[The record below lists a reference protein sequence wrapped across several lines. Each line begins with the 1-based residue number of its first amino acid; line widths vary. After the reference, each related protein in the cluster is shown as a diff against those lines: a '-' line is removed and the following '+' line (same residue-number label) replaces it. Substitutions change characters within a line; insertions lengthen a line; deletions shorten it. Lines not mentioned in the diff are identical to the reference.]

1 MRHILDASALLAF
14 LYGEPGADVVRPL
27 LDGAGVSAV
36 NWAKILQKA
45 LHRNV
50 DVEGMLADFADI
62 STMIQP
68 FTVEH
73 ADVAARLWFNT
84 RPQGL
89 SLADRACSAL
99 AVANEVPV
107 WTADRAW
114 GLLSIGVDVRVIR

>member
-1 MRHILDASALLAF
+1 VRHILDASALLAF
-14 LYGEPGADVVRPL
+14 LHGEPGADVVRPL

-36 NWAKILQKA
+36 NWAEILQKA

-62 STMIQP
+62 GTTIQP

-73 ADVAARLWFNT
+73 ADVAARLSFNT
-84 RPQGL
+84 RPHGL
-89 SLADRACSAL
+89 SLADRACLAL
-99 AVANEVPV
+99 ANEVPV

>member
-1 MRHILDASALLAF
+1 MPRPCPRSCR
-14 LYGEPGADVVRPL
+14 GEPGADVVRAL
-27 LDGAGVSAV
+27 LDGAGVSAA
-36 NWAKILQKA
+36 NWAEIQQKA

-50 DVEGMLADFADI
+50 DVEGMLAGFAG
-62 STMIQP
+62 TGTTIQP
-68 FTVEH
+68 FTVEY
-73 ADVAARLWFNT
+73 ADVAARLSFNT

-114 GLLSIGVDVRVIR
+114 GLLSRRVAIRVIR

>member
-1 MRHILDASALLAF
+1 MSCA
-14 LYGEPGADVVRPL
+14 L

-36 NWAKILQKA
+36 NWAEIQQKA

-50 DVEGMLADFADI
+50 DVEGMLADFAG
-62 STMIQP
+62 TGTTIQP

-73 ADVAARLWFNT
+73 AGVAARLSFNT
-84 RPQGL
+84 RPRAFRWPTARGGL
-89 SLADRACSAL
+89 AL

-114 GLLSIGVDVRVIR
+114 GLLSRRVAIRVIR